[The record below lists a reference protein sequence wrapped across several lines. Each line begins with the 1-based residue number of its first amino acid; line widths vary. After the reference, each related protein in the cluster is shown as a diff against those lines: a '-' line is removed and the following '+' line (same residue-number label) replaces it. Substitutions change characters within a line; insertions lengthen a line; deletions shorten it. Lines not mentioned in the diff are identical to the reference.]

1 MLRVIRSVSFTK
13 QHSCF
18 HTGPMCVRNTNML
31 SLQTRNN
38 AIISTIAVCT
48 WLPGKVQTSSVFS
61 SHLSITPQTTAM
73 TPAVERKCLDTFGVL
88 SAVQTRC
95 AGEFLS
101 CVSAL
106 ILVMVFC
113 RFSRVFPH
121 SSTVMTRNMRRPCY
135 ARMPYRP
142 RYWYPQELNC

>member
-1 MLRVIRSVSFTK
+1 
-13 QHSCF
+13 
-18 HTGPMCVRNTNML
+18 ML

-73 TPAVERKCLDTFGVL
+73 TPAVERKCLDTFGVISAVM
-88 SAVQTRC
+88 SAVQTRF

-113 RFSRVFPH
+113 RFSRVFTH
-121 SSTVMTRNMRRPCY
+121 SSSVMTRKK
-135 ARMPYRP
+135 
-142 RYWYPQELNC
+142 